1 MDTSHVAGAT
11 SKIVSLRAY
20 LASSGMPATAVVFN
34 TSGISATYTRDGST
48 PTTIT
53 LATMTQGT
61 WATSGFVHRGKGIYE
76 VGLPNAA
83 LVAGADGVEI
93 AIDGVTD
100 TVFVPTRV
108 EIMGTDPRSSAAPDV
123 NVTKV
128 AGTTQTARDLGAS
141 VLISSGTGTGQLD
154 VTSGVIKANLAQI
167 LGTALTETAGQLA
180 AGFKKFFNIASP
192 ASTMDA
198 LTLVATATNLTNAG
212 PDTAG
217 TGTLLTRLSAG
228 RATNLDNLDAAV
240 STRSTY
246 AGADTA
252 GTTTLL
258 SRLSAGRA
266 TNLDNLDAAVSTR
279 STYAGADSAGT
290 TTLLSRLSAGR
301 ATNLD
306 NLDAS
311 VNGVPAAVLAAAA
324 AAPIASDAKKMNG
337 TTILGAGTSGNLWRG

>member
-154 VTSGVIKANLAQI
+154 VI